1 MEKLFTIY
9 EGTEDEKSYTAED
22 FASMGVGERISLA
35 SDVIAEALE
44 DMNPWEVV
52 QFAREYE
59 IVRHGQIGD
68 GYDVFEAD
76 EAEYLVDW
84 KHDAADFIGDVA
96 RAAMENRVTGTD
108 WLHWDEDGDIWIE
121 DEADIIARIGE
132 DIPNFADALTDY
144 VDREDLSF
152 YISGVDVP
160 EELQDRIDELADAYQ
175 TATGKEEA

>member
-22 FASMGVGERISLA
+22 FAAMDEKARIDLA
-35 SDVIAEALE
+35 RDVIAEALE
-44 DMNPWEVV
+44 DMDPWEVV

-59 IVRHGQIGD
+59 ISRYGQIGD

-84 KHDAADFIGDVA
+84 KHGAADFIGDVA

-132 DIPNFADALTDY
+132 DIPDFADALTYY
-144 VDREDLSF
+144 VGREDISF
-152 YISGVDVP
+152 SLRYVDVP
-160 EELQDRIDELADAYQ
+160 EELQDRLDELADAYQ
-175 TATGKEEA
+175 AATDKEEA